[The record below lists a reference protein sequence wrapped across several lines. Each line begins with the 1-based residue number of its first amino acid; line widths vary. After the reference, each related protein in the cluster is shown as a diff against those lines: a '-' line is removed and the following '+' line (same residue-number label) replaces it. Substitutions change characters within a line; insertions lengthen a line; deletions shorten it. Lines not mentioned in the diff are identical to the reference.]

1 MEVLHMRSRSLII
14 VFLLIGFG
22 FSKPVVSLPFGLGG
36 FFGADIRGG
45 IDDGAGDDTGDIE
58 ELYTQ
63 TNDIDTGYPGSWELA
78 SENSGVSAMHVQLL
92 PSNKVIM
99 FDATV
104 FGETKVRLP
113 GRCRPVPYTKG
124 LMDCTAHAV
133 EFDIETSDIRPL
145 TVLTDTWC
153 SSGGMAPDGTLINT
167 GGWDEGKQAVRY
179 LKPCENCDFTEYP
192 LALTGMRWYST
203 QTMLPDGSFIVVGGR
218 RMFNYEFVPRPG
230 VNNVKN
236 YDLPLLRETTD
247 INENNLYPFVHLST
261 DGNLFILAKSRS
273 ILLDPRTQKVIREF
287 PVLPDGARNYPAS
300 GMSALLPIKL
310 HEENADVIPTEV
322 IVCGGAKPEAPTLA
336 PKGNFMPA
344 LTSCGRIQ
352 ITKPDAAWKMEN
364 MPSPRVM
371 GDMLNLPTGDLLII
385 NGAKKGASGW
395 EFADD
400 ANLTPVIYK
409 PLKPKDERFIE
420 LQPTTIAR
428 MYHSTSTLL
437 PDGKVL
443 VAGSNTHDVY
453 KFDVKFPTELR
464 VEKFWPPYLDP
475 MLNSKR
481 PQITSEL
488 NAQTFQ
494 YGEEFTLRIRLLELP
509 VLGKKDIKVTIYA
522 PPFTTHGYS
531 MNQRLVVLATKKV
544 IPVFPGVFEIST
556 LSPPY
561 GEVAPPGYYLLF
573 VNYRGVPSKG
583 VWIQIGA

>member
-1 MEVLHMRSRSLII
+1 MEVLSRSLIL

-22 FSKPVVSLPFGLGG
+22 FSKPVVSFPFGLGG
-36 FFGADIRGG
+36 FFGGG
-45 IDDGAGDDTGDIE
+45 GGFDGGFNDGGDDARVAE
-58 ELYTQ
+58 ELYTENNDFD
-63 TNDIDTGYPGSWELA
+63 TNYPGSWELA
-78 SENSGVSAMHVQLL
+78 SENSGVSSMHIQLL
-92 PSNKVIM
+92 PNNKAIM

-113 GRCRPVPYTKG
+113 GKCRPIPKTKG

-133 EFDIETSDIRPL
+133 EFDLETSEIRPL
-145 TVLTDTWC
+145 TVMTDTWC

-167 GGWDEGKQAVRY
+167 GGWDEGGRAIRY
-179 LKPCENCDFTEYP
+179 MKACENCDFKEYP
-192 LALTGMRWYST
+192 VALTGMRWYAT
-203 QTMLPDGSFIVVGGR
+203 QTMLADGSFIVVGGR

-247 INENNLYPFVHLST
+247 LAENNLYPFVHLST
-261 DGNLFILAKSRS
+261 DGNLFIFANTRS

-287 PVLPDGARNYPAS
+287 PVLPDGSRNYPAS

-310 HEENADVIPTEV
+310 HGENADVIPTEV
-322 IVCGGAKPEAPTLA
+322 IVCGGGDPNGFALA
-336 PKGNFMPA
+336 EKGTFTPA
-344 LTSCGRIQ
+344 SSSCGRIQ
-352 ITKPDAAWKMEN
+352 ITKPNAAWKMEK

-371 GDMLNLPTGDLLII
+371 GDMLNLPNGELLII
-385 NGAKKGASGW
+385 NGAKKGVSGW

-409 PLKPKDERFIE
+409 PMKPKDERFVE
-420 LQPTTIAR
+420 LRPTTIAR
-428 MYHSTSTLL
+428 MYHSTSAVL

-443 VAGSNTHDVY
+443 VAGSNTHNVY
-453 KFDVKFPTELR
+453 KFNEKFPTELR

-475 MLNSKR
+475 MLNAKR
-481 PQITSEL
+481 PEITSEL
-488 NAQTFQ
+488 NAQKFQ
-494 YGEEFTLRIRLLELP
+494 YGEEFTLRIRLRQLP

-544 IPVFPGVFEIST
+544 EPVFPGVFEIST

-561 GEVAPPGYYLLF
+561 GAVAPPGYYLLF
-573 VNYRGVPSKG
+573 VNHRGVPSKG